1 MKVTYGT
8 GFGVKPQLTQREKAE
23 RLERAMLALPQAEC
37 PVRHYFAPGLY
48 AREMTIPKG
57 VTVTGAVH
65 KTEHLIIVSMGRLRI
80 STKGGWRDV
89 AAGETLTCQPGMKN
103 AVYALEDSRWTNFL
117 PNPGNCT
124 NTDRLTELFT
134 ESKASELLGGADNK
148 QLLANA
154 AAERIE
160 A

>member
-1 MKVTYGT
+1 MIVKYGR
-8 GFGVKPQLTQREKAE
+8 GFVKPQATQREKAE
-23 RLERAMLALPQAEC
+23 RLERSMLSMPQADC

-65 KTEHLIIVSMGRLRI
+65 KTEHLIVVSMGLLRV
-80 STKGGWRDV
+80 STEEGWRDV
-89 AAGETLTCQPGMKN
+89 AAGETITCRPGMKN
-103 AVYALEDSRWTNFL
+103 AVHALEDSRWTNFL
-117 PNPGNCT
+117 PNQDNL
-124 NTDRLTELFT
+124 TDTDALTERFT
-134 ESKASELLGGADNK
+134 ESKACELLGGSENK
-148 QLLANA
+148 QLAANK